1 MRAIAERF
9 LGRSAAPAE
18 RHSLF
23 NRKFVS
29 VRIDQFHFAR
39 YNVRTVLDCL
49 DCYLSHNVN
58 LNVISTEVERSL
70 DVSETIR
77 DSSTPLGMTKRN
89 RTQMKT
95 FAAITFLLASSLLAQ
110 SEAPSKHP
118 FTFEDMMALKR
129 VGAPVPSPGGKW
141 VVFDCE
147 DVDLAANTKISHLW
161 IVPARNGE
169 SRRLN
174 PTPNHEERPRFSL
187 DGKRLIWTS
196 KATDPTQIWM
206 CDFDPEAGQLVG
218 KPHQVTNIS
227 TGADGAIWSPD
238 GKNIVFVSSVY
249 PDCKD
254 DACNKQRD
262 EELKKSKVKAKIF
275 SRLFYRHWNTFT
287 EFKRSHLFVVSADA
301 NSTALSRQVGGSPP
315 DVEPRDVT
323 PGDHDVPPF
332 HLGGQDMYAMSPD
345 SQELAYTSNIESE
358 AGPAFVEATSTNNEI
373 FTVPISGG
381 SPKKIS
387 TSPGSDTTP
396 LYSPDGKYIAW
407 RSQARAGFEAD
418 KWRLFLYDRTSG
430 EIRDLTSNFDH
441 SVGSFAIS
449 LTPPVQHLKHV
460 TPIVF
465 SAEEHGE
472 APIFMAILEEGAAP
486 AKLAQLHADD
496 LMFSPDA
503 VYFTRMSVMAPN
515 EICRLEFMSDKSKP
529 NVQQITYMNDTL
541 LSQIDMQPLN
551 SFTFKGADND
561 DVQGFIVK
569 PPGFDPN
576 KKYPLKFLIHG
587 GPQGA
592 WGNSWTYRW
601 NAELFAATG
610 NYVVVMINFH
620 GSTGYGQK
628 FTDSI
633 SGDWGGKPY
642 IDLMKGL
649 DYVEKTYPFI
659 NKNREAA
666 LGASYGGYMANWIL
680 GHTNR
685 FKCIVSHDGVF
696 NAESAYGTTEEIWFM
711 NWEFGGPPWKKPD
724 VYRKWSPHEYA
735 ANFKTPTLVV
745 HGQNDYRIDVSQAFD
760 LFTTLQI
767 LKVPSK
773 MLYFPDEGHWVLK
786 PQNSRLWYKTV
797 NDWVDQWCGR

>member
-1 MRAIAERF
+1 
-9 LGRSAAPAE
+9 
-18 RHSLF
+18 
-23 NRKFVS
+23 
-29 VRIDQFHFAR
+29 
-39 YNVRTVLDCL
+39 
-49 DCYLSHNVN
+49 
-58 LNVISTEVERSL
+58 
-70 DVSETIR
+70 
-77 DSSTPLGMTKRN
+77 
-89 RTQMKT
+89 MKI
-95 FAAITFLLASSLLAQ
+95 FIGISLLFAGLTYAQ
-110 SEAPSKHP
+110 TASQKHP

-129 VGAPVPSPGGKW
+129 VGAPVPSPDGKW

-161 IVPARNGE
+161 IVPASGGE
-169 SRRLN
+169 SHRLN
-174 PTPNHEERPRFSL
+174 PTPNHEERPRFSP

-206 CDFDPEAGQLVG
+206 CDFDSEAGQLTG
-218 KPHQVTNIS
+218 KPHQVTSIS

-238 GKNIVFVSSVY
+238 GKNIVFVSAVH
-249 PDCKD
+249 PDCKN

-275 SRLFYRHWNTFT
+275 TRLFYRHWNAFT
-287 EFKRSHLFVVSADA
+287 EFKRSHLFVVGAEANANGGRSSATPSA
-301 NSTALSRQVGGSPP
+301 GSQELAPP
-315 DVEPRDVT
+315 IQEPRDLT

-332 HLGGQDMYAMSPD
+332 SLGGQDMYAISPD
-345 SQELAYTSNIESE
+345 GQEVAYTSNIDE
-358 AGPAFVEATSTNNEI
+358 VEATSTNNEI
-373 FTVPISGG
+373 FAVPVAVESAVPSGKSPDALRTAHATA

-387 TSPGSDTTP
+387 TGPGSDTTP
-396 LYSPDGKYIAW
+396 LYSPDGKYLAW

-418 KWRLFLYDRTSG
+418 KWRLLVQDRQTG
-430 EIRDLTSNFDH
+430 KTHDITNRFDR
-441 SVGSFAIS
+441 SVGSFTWHRPMKFDSGAG
-449 LTPPVQHLKHV
+449 VQHL
-460 TPIVF
+460 TGILF
-465 SAEEHGE
+465 TAEDHGE
-472 APIFMAILEEGAAP
+472 SPIYNCDAESTDAVPTTDGAR
-486 AKLAQLHADD
+486 LHCDD
-496 LMFSPDA
+496 LVCNGTDNL
-503 VYFTRMSVMAPN
+503 YFTRQSIGAPN
-515 EICRLEFMSDKSKP
+515 EIWLQVLTEPEPK
-529 NVQQITYMNDTL
+529 QITHMNDAL
-541 LSQIDMQPLN
+541 LSQIDMQPLE
-551 SFTFKGADND
+551 SFTFKGAND
-561 DVQGFIVK
+561 EEVQGFMVK

-642 IDLMKGL
+642 VDLMKGL

-659 NKNREAA
+659 DKNREAA
-666 LGASYGGYMANWIL
+666 MGASYGGYMANWLL

-685 FKCIVSHDGVF
+685 FKCIVTHDGMF
-696 NAESAYGTTEEIWFM
+696 NAESAYGMTEELWFPE
-711 NWEFGGPPWKKPD
+711 WEFGGPPWKKRD
-724 VYRKWSPHEYA
+724 IYRKWSPHEYA

-745 HGQNDYRIDVSQAFD
+745 HGQNDYRLDVSQGFD
-760 LFTTLQI
+760 LFTTLQV

-786 PQNSRLWYKTV
+786 PQNGQLWYKTV
-797 NDWVDQWCGR
+797 NDWVDQWCK